1 MSVLR
6 KNFIILSCFVSA
18 FILWEGLALSETTIS
33 ENTLSSDI
41 VVRENYQ
48 PGTGLPVGKIK
59 AVRGEALVFHRDPT
73 VGYRIRTGLPLYQ
86 GDTLRSQGTGWIL
99 CALVDNSQIA
109 LMSQTTLGITN
120 SNYNSARKTSASFLH
135 LEQGSARFQLRPMAD
150 LSSHEF
156 KVETPTAFIAAG
168 KGDFVVEADPEATEI
183 IAFDNSRLE
192 VTGMAEPEEVMSLA
206 DFQRTTVR
214 KELVS
219 KTVETV
225 SPEEAET
232 LMTEFHLAPRTN
244 LFASGAGSSQENEL
258 KNEPPAEE
266 ENVDKNSSTIKA
278 E

>member
-6 KNFIILSCFVSA
+6 NNFIILSCFISA

-33 ENTLSSDI
+33 EKTLSSDI
-41 VVRENYQ
+41 VVKENYQ

-86 GDTLRSQGTGWIL
+86 GDTMRSQGTGWIL

-109 LMSQTTLGITN
+109 LMSQTSLGITN

-135 LEQGSARFQLRPMAD
+135 LEQGSARFKLMPMTD
-150 LSSHEF
+150 LFAHEF
-156 KVETPTAFIAAG
+156 KVETPTAFIAAS
-168 KGDFVVEADPEATEI
+168 KGDFVVKTDQKTTEI

-192 VTGMAEPEEVMSLA
+192 VTGMAAPEEVISLT
-206 DFQRTTVR
+206 DFQRTVVR

-244 LFASGAGSSQENEL
+244 LFASGPITTH
-258 KNEPPAEE
+258 KNEPKNQPPAQE
-266 ENVDKNSSTIKA
+266 ENVDESSSTIKA